1 MSFGRASAL
10 LPFRRPRSHAILTAA
25 TLPLSSARHSP
36 LRRPVLVCQHSR
48 SPPTPAHCT
57 ALTSRRHMP
66 RHLSCVT
73 HLTHAA
79 LSWPQHAHSTPCSS
93 PCDAICCYRADT
105 AAHSSSSLNAAP
117 VLRHTNQSLSSAIY
131 RHPSSVSPPEACK
144 EKYILTGAAALQ
156 VKPSPPLPLPSPPPL
171 AAAAARRRRR
181 PCIPFPPNLF

>member
-1 MSFGRASAL
+1 MVRLRCRMSFGRASAL

-48 SPPTPAHCT
+48 LPPTPAHCT

-117 VLRHTNQSLSSAIY
+117 VLRHTNHYL
-131 RHPSSVSPPEACK
+131 
-144 EKYILTGAAALQ
+144 
-156 VKPSPPLPLPSPPPL
+156 LPSIAIR
-171 AAAAARRRRR
+171 AAEFYYSTVPTLRTQADGEKTGWMRCWPHGGAWGWSAR
-181 PCIPFPPNLF
+181 PSV